1 MTRAPVNQIDLRVIL
16 DAMDVRNNLQQSRRP
31 QAVVDKKTKY
41 VL

>member
-1 MTRAPVNQIDLRVIL
+1 MASLSDNQIDLRVSSY
-16 DAMDVRNNLQQSRRP
+16 AVDVRNDHQQSPHP